1 MSDLASSS
9 SARPALNASAQK
21 GNELT
26 ANHMNTNPEDHRGT
40 PVLSA
45 FNLSK
50 TFNEGKNQ
58 VTILHGL
65 DLSVEAGEFVSIV
78 GSSGSGKST
87 LLHLLGGLD
96 LPTTGEVRVR
106 GELLSSMNETKRG
119 EVRNRSLGFVYQ
131 FHHLLPE
138 FDAIENV
145 TMPLLFRHEMSV
157 DDARERAIDLLKRVG
172 LGHRLDHKPGEL
184 SGGERQRVALARAL
198 VTRPAVVLADEPTGN
213 LDRRTARDILDL
225 LGELRR
231 DLGMALLVVTHDE
244 SLAAAADRVMH
255 MQDGQWLG

>member
-1 MSDLASSS
+1 MSDLASNNEVF
-9 SARPALNASAQK
+9 NASVQK
-21 GNELT
+21 ANEL
-26 ANHMNTNPEDHRGT
+26 NQNQEDHRGT

-45 FNLSK
+45 TNLSK
-50 TFNEGKNQ
+50 TFSEGKNH

-65 DLSVEAGEFVSIV
+65 ELSVEAGEFVSIV

-145 TMPLLFRHEMSV
+145 TMPLLFRREMSV
-157 DDARERAIDLLKRVG
+157 DEARERAVDLLKRVG
-172 LGHRLDHKPGEL
+172 LGHRLDHTPGEL

-213 LDRRTARDILDL
+213 LDRKTASGILEL

-244 SLAAAADRVMH
+244 TLAAAADRVMH
-255 MQDGQWLG
+255 MQDGRWLG

>member
-1 MSDLASSS
+1 MSNSASNS
-9 SARPALNASAQK
+9 SAYKANPLNSNQK
-21 GNELT
+21 DQGS
-26 ANHMNTNPEDHRGT
+26 T

-45 FNLSK
+45 SNLSK
-50 TFNEGKNQ
+50 TFHEGKSH

-65 DLSVEAGEFVSIV
+65 DLSIEAGEFVSIV

-96 LPTTGEVRVR
+96 LPTTGEVRVLD
-106 GELLSSMNETKRG
+106 ESLSHMNETKRG

-131 FHHLLPE
+131 FHHLLAE

-145 TMPLLFRHEMSV
+145 TMPLLFRREMNV
-157 DDARERAIDLLKRVG
+157 DDARARAIDLLKRVG

-198 VTRPAVVLADEPTGN
+198 VTRPAIVLADEPTGN
-213 LDRRTARDILDL
+213 LDRKTATDILIL

-244 SLAAAADRVMH
+244 TLAAAADRIMH
-255 MQDGQWLG
+255 MQDGRWLA